1 MRSGAHR
8 FAVLLTAVVAC
19 RDEPGSAGPRLV
31 QPAPPPADR
40 ATDAGAP
47 TVPTDVEAR
56 TLSASGV
63 ELTWTRSA
71 DDTGVSGY
79 EIEEKG
85 FVVARTPGRTVTVEG
100 LSPGGEHCYS
110 VFALDT
116 SGNRSGP
123 GGPACVSTPDT
134 VPPAA
139 PWGLVA
145 RLVGT
150 TQASLGWRPSEDDV
164 AVARYEVLRGGRLVA
179 TAEGLSAA
187 DSRLSPGA
195 NHCYEVVAVDGAGN
209 RSPPSAQACIVAP
222 DVTPPSAPAASAR
235 PASDRSVAVAWGAA
249 SDDAGVA
256 GYELLREE
264 RLVAH
269 TGGLSASEAGLEP
282 GRRYCYAVVA
292 IDRAGNRSAPSAPAC
307 AMTPD
312 LTPPSPPARVL
323 ARPWGEHE
331 IAVGWEEATDDVGV
345 ERYELL
351 RDGKVIAVSVERSA
365 ADGGLAPWTD
375 HCYQVCALD
384 AAGNRSRP
392 AGPACARTQDLTPP
406 ATPADLEAKPAND
419 RAVSVRWK
427 VPADNVGIAGYEVVR
442 DGEVVARADQPTAAE
457 RELLPARRYCYAVRA
472 LDPAGNRSE
481 TSAPVCTVTPDL
493 LPPTAPGHLA
503 VAANAPTRLALAW
516 EPSRDDVGV
525 VAYEILSGDEVV
537 ATSTRSWTTVD
548 GLAPEAEHCLGVRA
562 YDAAGNRSPVAG
574 PSCDR
579 TPDAAAPAGPVNL
592 RAEPVSKGVLR
603 LRWDPSPQD
612 GMLYA
617 VYRDEDRRVGMTRSS
632 SYTVAG
638 LGAGERRCYR
648 VAAVNPAGRESP
660 RTIPVCGAAPGA
672 VSAR

>member
-1 MRSGAHR
+1 
-8 FAVLLTAVVAC
+8 
-19 RDEPGSAGPRLV
+19 
-31 QPAPPPADR
+31 
-40 ATDAGAP
+40 
-47 TVPTDVEAR
+47 
-56 TLSASGV
+56 
-63 ELTWTRSA
+63 
-71 DDTGVSGY
+71 
-79 EIEEKG
+79 
-85 FVVARTPGRTVTVEG
+85 
-100 LSPGGEHCYS
+100 
-110 VFALDT
+110 
-116 SGNRSGP
+116 
-123 GGPACVSTPDT
+123 
-134 VPPAA
+134 
-139 PWGLVA
+139 
-145 RLVGT
+145 
-150 TQASLGWRPSEDDV
+150 
-164 AVARYEVLRGGRLVA
+164 
-179 TAEGLSAA
+179 
-187 DSRLSPGA
+187 
-195 NHCYEVVAVDGAGN
+195 
-209 RSPPSAQACIVAP
+209 
-222 DVTPPSAPAASAR
+222 
-235 PASDRSVAVAWGAA
+235 
-249 SDDAGVA
+249 
-256 GYELLREE
+256 
-264 RLVAH
+264 
-269 TGGLSASEAGLEP
+269 
-282 GRRYCYAVVA
+282 
-292 IDRAGNRSAPSAPAC
+292 
-307 AMTPD
+307 
-312 LTPPSPPARVL
+312 
-323 ARPWGEHE
+323 
-331 IAVGWEEATDDVGV
+331 
-345 ERYELL
+345 
-351 RDGKVIAVSVERSA
+351 
-365 ADGGLAPWTD
+365 
-375 HCYQVCALD
+375 
-384 AAGNRSRP
+384 
-392 AGPACARTQDLTPP
+392 
-406 ATPADLEAKPAND
+406 
-419 RAVSVRWK
+419 VSVRWK